1 MEKSVD
7 VLVIGGGAAGIRAA
21 IAAKDEG
28 ADVLLLNKGPLG
40 RSGSSFYPLS
50 PGWGI
55 QAFSTEGEE
64 GDSPDIHLA
73 DILEAAQGVCTP
85 NLARVLVA
93 DAPDRIQDLQRWGL
107 PFEKKADGSYVRVR
121 GCFSSRKRA
130 FQVSG
135 VKAIGQALRTQVER
149 REIPVLERNM
159 AVKLIQEDGECL
171 GAVAVDREGKAA
183 LFPAKATILATGGA
197 GQLFRHN
204 LNTPDITAD
213 GQALAL
219 EAGAEVENME
229 FFQIGMGL
237 LSPLKRGLFLDRIFV
252 FNPPLSDRAG
262 HEFLSAEAPPDL
274 NPADC
279 LRIRGYHYPFTTR
292 YVSRYVDYAIY
303 RRLLAGEQGVFVDLQ
318 AVPREELIGT
328 PLARIWYEWL
338 LSAGFDPQASLLEIT
353 LCAHAFN
360 GGLRINAEGRTTVP
374 RLFAA
379 GEIAAGPHGADR
391 LGGNM
396 HAACQVFGARAGWT
410 AAAVAGAHPQ
420 QRTLKRNFSSLLAQT
435 QEEVDALLKR
445 DSGLSAEEARR
456 RIRQVMWEKVL
467 VARSAASLQEALEEL
482 NAVKERLG
490 EIYLSSP
497 GQLQMA
503 LSLQNMIAVGEII
516 VRAASL
522 RKESRGSHS
531 RTDFPFLDP
540 AFNGKFVFRL
550 VDGQLRSRF
559 VDGSHPTL

>member
-1 MEKSVD
+1 MEKPVD

-28 ADVLLLNKGPLG
+28 ANVLLLNKGPVG
-40 RSGSSFYPLS
+40 RSGASFYPLS

-55 QAFSTEGEE
+55 QASSPEGEE
-64 GDSPDIHLA
+64 HDSPDVHLA

-85 NLARVLVA
+85 HLARVLVA
-93 DAPDRIQDLQRWGL
+93 DAPDRVKDLQRWGL
-107 PFEKKADGSYVRVR
+107 PFETQADGSYVRVR

-135 VKAIGQALRTQVER
+135 VQAIGQALRTQVEQR
-149 REIPVLERNM
+149 AIPILEHNM
-159 AVKLIQEDGECL
+159 AVKLIQENGECL
-171 GAVAVDREGKAA
+171 GAVAVDREGKAS
-183 LFPAKATILATGGA
+183 LFPAQATILATGGA
-197 GQLFRHN
+197 GQLFRYN

-262 HEFLSAEAPPDL
+262 HEFLSAAVPPDL
-274 NPADC
+274 NPSDC
-279 LRIRGYHYPFTTR
+279 LRIRGYHYPFTSR
-292 YVSRYVDYAIY
+292 YVSRYVDYAIH
-303 RRLLAGEQGVFVDLQ
+303 RRLLAGERGVFVDLR

-328 PLARIWYEWL
+328 PLARIWYDWL

-360 GGLRINAEGRTTVP
+360 GGLRIDAEGRTTVP

-396 HAACQVFGARAGWT
+396 HAACQVFGARAGWA
-410 AAAVAGAHPQ
+410 AAAVASSQ
-420 QRTLKRNFSSLLAQT
+420 KKRHFSALLAQT
-435 QEEVDALLKR
+435 QKEVDAVRKR

-456 RIRQVMWEKVL
+456 RIQQAMWEKVL
-467 VARSAASLQEALEEL
+467 VARSETSLQEALEEL
-482 NAVKERLG
+482 SAVKERLD

-497 GQLQMA
+497 GQLQVA
-503 LSLQNMIAVGEII
+503 LSLKNMVTVGEVI
-516 VRAASL
+516 VRAARL

-531 RTDFPFLDP
+531 RMDFPFLDP
-540 AFNGKFVFRL
+540 AFNGKFVFQL
-550 VDGQLRSRF
+550 VEGQPRARF
-559 VDGSHPTL
+559 VAF

>member
-1 MEKSVD
+1 MEKTVD

-28 ADVLLLNKGPLG
+28 ANVLLLNKGLLG

-55 QAFSTEGEE
+55 QAFSTEEE
-64 GDSPDIHLA
+64 ENDSPDVHLA
-73 DILEAAQGVCTP
+73 DILEAAQGVCSP
-85 NLARVLVA
+85 HLARVLVA
-93 DAPDRIQDLQRWGL
+93 DAPDRVQDLQRWGL
-107 PFEKKADGSYVRVR
+107 PFEKKADGSYVRIR

-135 VKAIGQALRTQVER
+135 VEAIGQALRAQVER
-149 REIPVLERNM
+149 RQIPILECSM

-171 GAVAVDREGKAA
+171 GAVAVDREGKAS
-183 LFPAKATILATGGA
+183 LLPAKATILATGGA

-237 LSPLKRGLFLDRIFV
+237 VSPLHRGLFLDRIFV

-262 HEFLSAEAPPDL
+262 QEFLSAQT
-274 NPADC
+274 PARLKPSDC

-303 RRLLAGEQGVFVDLQ
+303 QRLLAGERGVFVDLRN
-318 AVPREELIGT
+318 VPREELIGT

-360 GGLRINAEGRTTVP
+360 GGLRIDDEGRTTVP

-396 HAACQVFGARAGWT
+396 HAACQVFGARAGR
-410 AAAVAGAHPQ
+410 AAAAIAASHPQ
-420 QRTLKRNFSSLLAQT
+420 KKHHFSSLLAQT
-435 QEEVDALLKR
+435 QKEVEAVRKR
-445 DSGLSAEEARR
+445 DSGFCAEEAHR
-456 RIRQVMWEKVL
+456 RIQQAMWEKVL

-482 NAVKERLG
+482 KAVKDRLSD
-490 EIYLSSP
+490 IYLSSP

-503 LSLQNMIAVGEII
+503 LSLKNMVTVGEVI

-522 RKESRGSHS
+522 RKESRGGHS
-531 RTDFPFLDP
+531 RLDFPFLDP
-540 AFNGKFVFRL
+540 AFNGKFVFQL
-550 VDGQLRSRF
+550 IDGQLRSRF
-559 VDGSHPTL
+559 VDGPYPTL